1 MGWPQSPDW
10 PARPLGGVSPA
21 RHGGRTVRRLWR
33 RRDAR
38 DSEALSAAE
47 DALSQ
52 RQADLDSLRAQRD
65 QLGDR
70 IDYSTV
76 DVTFVAEQI
85 GGPAPQQYEG
95 FTGQIERGWDA
106 LVSVVGSLVLMFGLL
121 LPWLGMLAI
130 AAGLVFGVVR
140 LARARR
146 S

>member
-1 MGWPQSPDW
+1 MSHFTADGKAVQH
-10 PARPLGGVSPA
+10 AETR
-21 RHGGRTVRRLWR
+21 
-33 RRDAR
+33 
-38 DSEALSAAE
+38 AE

-130 AAGLVFGVVR
+130 AAGLVYGVVR
-140 LARARR
+140 LARVRR

>member
-1 MGWPQSPDW
+1 MTSA
-10 PARPLGGVSPA
+10 PAAGKRELKTLGAVQHAEA
-21 RHGGRTVRRLWR
+21 R
-33 RRDAR
+33 
-38 DSEALSAAE
+38 AE

-95 FTGQIERGWDA
+95 FTGQIERGW
-106 LVSVVGSLVLMFGLL
+106 M
-121 LPWLGMLAI
+121 PWFRWWA
-130 AAGLVFGVVR
+130 VWC
-140 LARARR
+140 
-146 S
+146 